1 MVRGEEISVINP
13 IVMGASSAV
22 QALEALFAST
32 QTSPASSSGGAFSTG
47 QGLPT
52 TQGANAQAAPSNA
65 SNKFAPST
73 LNFLTAL
80 QDPESAAAGFA
91 SGAES
96 AIGQDISSI
105 GSVLEKL
112 KTALTGAASGSSSA
126 AATALSVGS
135 AAATQISVATTSI
148 AVGALG
154 QLTSGL
160 AALFGDS
167 NHMRHHHHHGGGMGV
182 GSASSTGSTGTLGA
196 SALSMTSSVAGTS

>member
-1 MVRGEEISVINP
+1 VINP
-13 IVMGASSAV
+13 IVTGVSSAV

-32 QTSPASSSGGAFSTG
+32 QPGPASSSGGAFSTG

-65 SNKFAPST
+65 SNKFAPSA

-80 QDPESAAAGFA
+80 QDPQSAASGFV
-91 SGAES
+91 SGAET
-96 AIGQDISSI
+96 AVGQDISGI

-112 KTALTGAASGSSSA
+112 KTALTGAASGASSTASA
-126 AATALSVGS
+126 ALSIGS
-135 AAATQISVATTSI
+135 AAATQLSVATTSI

-160 AALFGDS
+160 AALFGDN

-182 GSASSTGSTGTLGA
+182 GSASSTASTGTVGA
-196 SALSMTSSVAGTS
+196 SALSLTSSVAGTS